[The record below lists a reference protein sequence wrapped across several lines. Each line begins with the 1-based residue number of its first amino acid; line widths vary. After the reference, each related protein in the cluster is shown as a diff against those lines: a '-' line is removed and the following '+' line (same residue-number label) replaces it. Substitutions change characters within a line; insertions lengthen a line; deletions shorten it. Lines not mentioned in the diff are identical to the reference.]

1 MNKHTATCPNGQ
13 IVKRNSAN
21 RRYSHCVVVWREL
34 KKAWVVEGWASR
46 LDLAQNLVNYQNN
59 RFNDHISGTQKD
71 KDYAKL
77 VWGDSCQCRILEATI
92 A

>member
-21 RRYSHCVVVWREL
+21 RSYSHVAVIFNVKKEQWTVLGWSSTIEL
-34 KKAWVVEGWASR
+34 ARRNCES
-46 LDLAQNLVNYQNN
+46 
-59 RFNDHISGTQKD
+59 QKS
-71 KDYAKL
+71 YIAKL
-77 VWGDSCQCRILEATI
+77 IKMNCYTGVHGDNPECLVLKTNI